1 VFDYKFLSQE
11 LSKMHKDLG
20 AAVLCLDGTNPLSL
34 ASTHDFI
41 EGPTLTAL
49 VGRNP
54 RPKADIRRTLWDARK
69 TRRLKVPTT
78 CVYTAYDSE
87 ADVTSIGLAFLVPHA
102 VAARWSRTHAV
113 QTNEQPQSTG

>member
-1 VFDYKFLSQE
+1 MFDYKFLSQE
-11 LSKMHKDLG
+11 LSKMHRDLG

-34 ASTHDFI
+34 ASTHTFI
-41 EGPTLTAL
+41 EGPVLTAL

-87 ADVTSIGLAFLVPHA
+87 ADVTSIGLVYLVPKA
-102 VAARWSRTHAV
+102 VKARWNTLHA
-113 QTNEQPQSTG
+113 PQDKPLEVGA